1 MSQDY
6 FAVLV
11 QPCSQAEAE
20 ARTDNTKPMTALR
33 TDQLIASMGIEL
45 VSGVPTIEPVAADKN
60 LKLNGSGTGHVVIEA
75 PTGHGTNKLLEIT
88 APDEQYPGKFEFWA
102 YGGFKVW
109 DFIAIWPKDGIAGT
123 GNDTGAGA
131 CMFAVLTD
139 LIAPEASLVKWFVN
153 EAFPHAFLTCY
164 QYDANFHVTPEAITQ
179 VYKVGPDG
187 EMILGAE
194 DGFGVMY
201 TRSGAVAQVRLDDDS
216 AFAHLVAAGV
226 GEYGRTPP
234 SEQPADIAD
243 PGADLGECQTAIIA
257 ILDVLRAKGTIAGGS
272 AVNYYTIWDGTD
284 DYADIPSITFP
295 AAAGTLMMR
304 IKLDDAT
311 PDTVATSSLIEFAD
325 TVGAGGSTHYPFPGF
340 GAYVSI
346 FRTSRVDNITLDG
359 TIPLDG
365 WHWFIVRDSNADGWE
380 FLQGKDD
387 GTLSSR
393 STQTHQAWSLTPP
406 DTLIASDANGNRFQG
421 RIDRILISS
430 DRWSDAELQAVI
442 AGGTGASNVLAR
454 YEMSAVG
461 ASLTDAS
468 GNARHATIFGAPTLG
483 NF

>member
-1 MSQDY
+1 MPAELNRATEAKAIAGSNNLDY
-6 FAVLV
+6 
-11 QPCSQAEAE
+11 
-20 ARTDNTKPMTALR
+20 MTALR
-33 TDQLIASMGIEL
+33 TVELLAGNIGLGLTDGVIEL
-45 VSGVPTIEPVAADKN
+45 APLGTNKN

-75 PTGHGTNKLLEIT
+75 PEGHGTNKLLEIR

-102 YGGFKVW
+102 YGGQKVW
-109 DFIAIWPKDGIAGT
+109 DFIAIWPKDGMAGT

-201 TRSGAVAQVRLDDDS
+201 TRSGAVARIRLDDDS
-216 AFAHLVAAGV
+216 ADAPLVAAGV

-234 SEQPADIAD
+234 SEQPSDITN
-243 PGADLGECQTAIIA
+243 PTEDLGECTATIIA

-272 AVNYYTIWDGTD
+272 AVNYYTIWDGAD
-284 DYADIPSITFP
+284 DYADIPSVTFP

-311 PDTVATSSLIEFAD
+311 PATVATSSIIEFAD
-325 TVGAGGSTHYPFPGF
+325 VVSAGGSTHYPYPGF

-359 TIPLDG
+359 AIPLDG
-365 WHWFIVRDSNADGWE
+365 WHWFIVRDSAADGWE
-380 FLQGKDD
+380 FLQAEDD

-393 STQTHQAWSLTPP
+393 STQTHQAWNLTPP
-406 DTLIASDANGNRFQG
+406 DTLIASDASGNRFQG
-421 RIDRILISS
+421 RIDRIVISS
-430 DRWSDAELQAVI
+430 DRWSDAQIQAVI
-442 AGGTGASNVLAR
+442 AGGTGASNVVAR

-468 GNARHATIFGAPTLG
+468 GNARHAAIFGAPTLG